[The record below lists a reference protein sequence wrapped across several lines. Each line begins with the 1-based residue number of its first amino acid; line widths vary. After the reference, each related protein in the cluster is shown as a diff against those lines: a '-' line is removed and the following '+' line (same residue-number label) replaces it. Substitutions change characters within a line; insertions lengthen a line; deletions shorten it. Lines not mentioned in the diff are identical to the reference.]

1 MSFICSMLNM
11 HVISKRGFTLYISIE
26 SAITCSDSVAVCAEE
41 ASILGFV
48 YDIIGLFLNWDKRCC
63 SMIVCEAFWKLI
75 VTNIRFSFAEKF
87 RFSAE
92 FIEMRRQALDIF
104 VNRIASHHALQQ
116 SEDLRTFLQADE
128 EVMFSSLMLWFVQFC
143 SLLS

>member
-1 MSFICSMLNM
+1 MSFICPMLNM
-11 HVISKRGFTLYISIE
+11 HVMSKHGFSLYISVE
-26 SAITCSDSVAVCAEE
+26 SAVTCSDSVAVCAD
-41 ASILGFV
+41 V
-48 YDIIGLFLNWDKRCC
+48 YDIISLFLNWDKRCC
-63 SMIVCEAFWKLI
+63 SMIVYEAFWNLI

-128 EVMFSSLMLWFVQFC
+128 EVTFLSLMLWVVQFC
-143 SLLS
+143 PLLS